1 MTENCVNHL
10 VIRLLKLLSA
20 RAGGQCV
27 LTMVLTLA
35 GVLVRTCSQLG
46 RPDFASSNSG
56 VWLDAQY
63 LFTLGKSRLGKRRRA
78 GFEEE
83 LEKRVKEFT
92 RDNCTYCNDH
102 YNLASISL

>member
-1 MTENCVNHL
+1 MTGRASILITVTENCVNHL

-46 RPDFASSNSG
+46 RPDLQAATQE
-56 VWLDAQY
+56 WLDAQY
-63 LFTLGKSRLGKRRRA
+63 LFTLGKSRLGKVEGPGLKKNWRN
-78 GFEEE
+78 
-83 LEKRVKEFT
+83 V
-92 RDNCTYCNDH
+92 
-102 YNLASISL
+102 